1 MIARNHPNIEM
12 IKIVAQR
19 LGKLVNEVAFLG
31 GATTGLLITDPGVAE
46 IRPTKDVDVIIE
58 IFSCVE
64 FQKLEEKLRQLGFK
78 NSFEPDSPICRWIV
92 DDIYVDVM
100 PTNEE
105 ILGFS
110 NTWYS
115 DALKEAVEVEIDSNI
130 SIRLVTGPYFCATK
144 IEAFYGRG
152 QGDFLSSHDIED
164 IITIIDG
171 RKEIISELRAAPE
184 ALKQFLSEHFKKFL
198 RDDNFLESISAQ
210 FNPDPIS
217 QKRCDVI
224 IERIQNMFFI

>member
-1 MIARNHPNIEM
+1 M
-12 IKIVAQR
+12 
-19 LGKLVNEVAFLG
+19 
-31 GATTGLLITDPGVAE
+31 
-46 IRPTKDVDVIIE
+46 
-58 IFSCVE
+58 
-64 FQKLEEKLRQLGFK
+64 
-78 NSFEPDSPICRWIV
+78 
-92 DDIYVDVM
+92 DDIYIDVM
-100 PTNEE
+100 LTNEE

-115 DALKEAVEVEIDSNI
+115 DALKEAVEVEVDNDI

-171 RKEIISELRAAPE
+171 RKEIIEKLTMAPE
-184 ALKQFLSEHFKKFL
+184 TLKLFLADNLNKFL
-198 RDDNFLESISAQ
+198 QDDNFMESISAQ

-224 IERIQNMFFI
+224 IERIKKMTLC